1 MTSEELFWRRAI
13 VSASAIIY
21 WVGVWILARRVRKQ
35 IGRSPNLKPRG
46 PKEKLL
52 WVGWLLVILVWVG
65 QSLVVKIE
73 HGWPGVD
80 LFPTMLNQPSL
91 VAGSALVVVGYAATL
106 WCYAAMGN
114 TWRIGVNANEKTTLV
129 ERGPYRVIRH
139 PIYAFQLVM
148 LAGAALLLPTALS
161 FAILAIHLVCA
172 LIKAVDE
179 ENYLKTVHGQTYTDY
194 MARTGRLIPR
204 LFRRASPL
212 GGSK

>member
-1 MTSEELFWRRAI
+1 MTSDEFFWRRAI

-21 WVGVWILARRVRKQ
+21 WIGVWILARRVRKQ

-46 PKEKLL
+46 TKEKVL
-52 WVGWLLVILVWVG
+52 WVGWLVVILVWVG
-65 QSLVVKIE
+65 QSLVVRTVSD
-73 HGWPGVD
+73 WPGVV
-80 LFPTMLNQPSL
+80 FFPSL
-91 VAGSALVVVGYAATL
+91 LNLPLLATGIALVVGGYACTL

-114 TWRIGVNANEKTTLV
+114 TWRIGINAKEKTTLV

-161 FAILAIHLVCA
+161 FAILALHLICA

-179 ENYLKTVHGQTYTDY
+179 ENYLKTVHGQTYMDY
-194 MARTGRLIPR
+194 MARTGRLIPKLLR
-204 LFRRASPL
+204 LKSP
-212 GGSK
+212 

>member
-1 MTSEELFWRRAI
+1 MSAEEFFWRRAI
-13 VSASAIIY
+13 VSASGIIY

-46 PKEKLL
+46 AKEKIL

-65 QSLVVKIE
+65 QSLVVKTE
-73 HGWPGVD
+73 NAWPCVAFFPMLLNLP
-80 LFPTMLNQPSL
+80 LFVTGI
-91 VAGSALVVVGYAATL
+91 VLVVGGYACTL

-114 TWRIGVNANEKTTLV
+114 TWRIGINRKEKTKLV
-129 ERGPYRVIRH
+129 EQGPYRMIRH

-148 LAGAALLLPTALS
+148 LAGAALLLPTILS
-161 FAILAIHLVCA
+161 FAILVIHLICA

-194 MARTGRLIPR
+194 MARTGRLVPR
-204 LFRRASPL
+204 LLSPK
-212 GGSK
+212 SP

>member
-1 MTSEELFWRRAI
+1 MTSEELIWRRAI

-46 PKEKLL
+46 PKEKIL
-52 WVGWLLVILVWVG
+52 WVGWMLVILVWVG
-65 QSLVVKIE
+65 QSFVVKTE
-73 HGWPGVD
+73 NAWPGVAF
-80 LFPTMLNQPSL
+80 FPALLNLPL
-91 VAGSALVVVGYAATL
+91 PVIGIVLVVGGYACTL

-129 ERGPYRVIRH
+129 ERGPYRMIRH

-148 LAGAALLLPTALS
+148 LTGAALLLPTALS
-161 FAILAIHLVCA
+161 FAILVLHLICA

-194 MARTGRLIPR
+194 MARTGRLIPKLIR
-204 LFRRASPL
+204 SKSP
-212 GGSK
+212 

>member
-1 MTSEELFWRRAI
+1 MSTEEFFWRRAI
-13 VSASAIIY
+13 VSASGIIY

-46 PKEKLL
+46 PKEKIL

-65 QSLVVKIE
+65 QSFVVKTENAWPSVALFAVLLNLPLLVTGAVLVV
-73 HGWPGVD
+73 G
-80 LFPTMLNQPSL
+80 
-91 VAGSALVVVGYAATL
+91 GYACTL

-114 TWRIGVNANEKTTLV
+114 TWRIGINRKEKTTLV

-148 LAGAALLLPTALS
+148 LAGAALLLPTILS
-161 FAILAIHLVCA
+161 FAILVMHLICA

-179 ENYLKTVHGQTYTDY
+179 EHYLKTVHGQIYTDY
-194 MARTGRLIPR
+194 MARTGRLVPR
-204 LFRRASPL
+204 LFRRM
-212 GGSK
+212 